1 MATIQQLDAQIAT
14 LQQQISATDTMCGER
29 PNGCSVTLFNLRDN
43 CNDYFNCL
51 DQSEIQRTNLTNQL
65 QQLVASRDALA
76 QSSGAPP
83 MDSDMQNRI
92 AEMENQNQQSF
103 IAKHKWWFI
112 GGGGLL
118 VATIAT
124 IIIIRRR
131 K

>member
-1 MATIQQLDAQIAT
+1 MATLQQLDAQIAT

-83 MDSDMQNRI
+83 LDPSIQNRI
-92 AEMENQNQQSF
+92 TEMENQNEQSF
-103 IAKHKWWFI
+103 LAKNKWWFI
-112 GGGGLL
+112 GGGVLL
-118 VATIAT
+118 IGGIAT
-124 IIIIRRR
+124 FLILRR